1 MDEDDDD
8 GSIDPYQQATAL
20 NSHQV
25 KGETSRMRQGE
36 ADGLVRNANG
46 ISP

>member
-36 ADGLVRNANG
+36 AAGLVRNANG

>member
-1 MDEDDDD
+1 MDDDDD

-36 ADGLVRNANG
+36 AAAGLVRNANG